1 MYKKKPFLYLFC
13 LTLLV
18 SVILPPSVTGAA
30 SSKVTIASE
39 ELNVREGPGL
49 SYKVLK
55 KVQKGESFPV
65 ITSDGD
71 WYQID
76 LGSGKKGWVVNWLV
90 TKKESMESGLGQGI
104 VLTNSLRVRSGPGTS
119 YEVTG
124 SINQGDK
131 VELLKQ
137 DGDWLEVQTPIGNGW
152 VSKDYIETDKEKETE
167 ILTGKITASSL
178 NVRKAPSLNSD
189 VLGQIKKGET
199 VPVYSEKN
207 EWVEIGFQ
215 SERAWISREYIK
227 LNKENEK
234 KNDSQ
239 KKNKELSGYTG
250 TVTAASLNVRDS
262 NSLDGKVIASI
273 SKGES
278 LKILEE
284 KNNWVKLEIES
295 GENGWVA
302 GWYVEKSVPNKKPS
316 KETIQNS
323 SVTIDH
329 NGTNIRS
336 NPDTNSKIV
345 ERANTGD
352 SYPIV
357 ALHGDWYEI
366 KLKNG
371 EKGFVAGWI
380 VSVQGGAPQVQKPGT
395 NSDLTTKK
403 IMIDPGHGGR
413 DNGTT
418 GANGTLEKQ
427 LTLRTG
433 QLLYQKLRSKGA
445 NVILTRSNDQY
456 LSLSTRVSMAHY
468 QDVDAFISIHYDSI
482 ENPSVKGMT
491 TYYYHPYQKALATE
505 VHKATQNHV
514 SMKDRNVR
522 FGNYHVIR
530 ENMQEAILLELG
542 YLSNPSEELFVNS
555 PQYQEQITNGIVQGL
570 ANYFN

>member
-131 VELLKQ
+131 VEILKQ
-137 DGDWLEVQTPIGNGW
+137 NGDWLEVQTPIGNGW

-189 VLGQIKKGET
+189 VLGQIKKEET

-227 LNKENEK
+227 LNKENGK

-239 KKNKELSGYTG
+239 EKNKDLSGYTG

-278 LKILEE
+278 FKILEE

-323 SVTIDH
+323 SVRIDH

-530 ENMQEAILLELG
+530 ENKQEAILLELG